1 LPREYR
7 QVLTS
12 NDKGNIAEA
21 AIALEAIKLGID
33 VLKPVAEHA
42 RYDLLF
48 DLGKR
53 VMRVQCKWG
62 SLDRD
67 LGVVCVRVGGSR
79 HTPNGY
85 VTSTY
90 SIDEVDAIAVY
101 CGGLAETFL
110 VPIDVAAG
118 KRQMHLRLEP
128 PRNGQRACINLAS
141 DYQLGAIAQLGER
154 SAGSRK
160 VAGSSPASSTPQAD
174 SDDNEITVGAHLF
187 RNHFGY
193 WMERAAAGD
202 QILITRRGRRYAR
215 LGPPDPQLA
224 TTDTAPAPEPAG
236 AQAETRPDTA
246 RTSR

>member
-1 LPREYR
+1 M
-7 QVLTS
+7 LTS

-33 VLKPVAEHA
+33 VLKPVAEHG
-42 RYDLLF
+42 RYDLMF
-48 DLGKR
+48 DLGER
-53 VMRVQCKWG
+53 VIRVQCKWG

-67 LGVVCVRVGGSR
+67 LGVICVRVGGSR

-90 SIDEVDAIAVY
+90 TSDEVDAIAVY
-101 CGGLAETFL
+101 CGELAQTFL
-110 VPIDVAAG
+110 VPIEVAAG
-118 KRQMHLRLEP
+118 KRQLHLRLNS
-128 PRNGQRACINLAS
+128 PRNSQRACINLAS

-160 VAGSSPASSTPQAD
+160 VVGSSPTSSTHSAD
-174 SDDNEITVGAHLF
+174 GDSSEITVGAHLF

-202 QILITRRGRRYAR
+202 EILITRRGRRYAC
-215 LGPPDPQLA
+215 LGPPDRLA
-224 TTDTAPAPEPAG
+224 TTDTARAPGPRVDQVASS
-236 AQAETRPDTA
+236 PDTA

>member
-1 LPREYR
+1 M
-7 QVLTS
+7 LTS

-21 AIALEAIKLGID
+21 AIALEAIRLGID
-33 VLKPVAEHA
+33 VLKPVAEHG

-48 DLGKR
+48 DLGDR

-79 HTPNGY
+79 YTPNGY

-90 SIDEVDAIAVY
+90 SIDEVDAVAVY
-101 CGGLAETFL
+101 CAELEETFL
-110 VPIDVAAG
+110 VPIHVAAG

-128 PRNGQRACINLAS
+128 PRNRQRASINLAS

-160 VAGSSPASSTPQAD
+160 VAGSSPASSTPPAD
-174 SDDNEITVGAHLF
+174 GEITVGAHRF
-187 RNHFGY
+187 RNQFGY

-202 QILITRRGRRYAR
+202 EILITRRGRRYAR
-215 LGPPDPQLA
+215 LGPADPQLA
-224 TTDTAPAPEPAG
+224 TTDTAPAPKPAAAPAAPPPG
-236 AQAETRPDTA
+236 TA
-246 RTSR
+246 RISR